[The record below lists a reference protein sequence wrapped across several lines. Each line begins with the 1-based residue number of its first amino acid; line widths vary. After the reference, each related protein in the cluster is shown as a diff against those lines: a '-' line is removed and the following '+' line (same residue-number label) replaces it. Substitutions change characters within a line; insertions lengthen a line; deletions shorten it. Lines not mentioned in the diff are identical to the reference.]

1 MNRYTTI
8 LDIRGTKAYNSPS
21 TRLLYLHL
29 VLTAGYHQDD
39 QDQVTASIRTLARE
53 CGMTISATRHAI
65 QVLTELGLLQRQE
78 GKWIVLKFVKP
89 ILAAKGSNKAVKDG
103 TEEMAQ
109 LTEQRQRLTDELAKL
124 KRWYADAQQRGD
136 NDSATAIYKDAQRI
150 SRQLKALG

>member
-1 MNRYTTI
+1 
-8 LDIRGTKAYNSPS
+8 
-21 TRLLYLHL
+21 
-29 VLTAGYHQDD
+29 
-39 QDQVTASIRTLARE
+39 
-53 CGMTISATRHAI
+53 MTISATRHAI